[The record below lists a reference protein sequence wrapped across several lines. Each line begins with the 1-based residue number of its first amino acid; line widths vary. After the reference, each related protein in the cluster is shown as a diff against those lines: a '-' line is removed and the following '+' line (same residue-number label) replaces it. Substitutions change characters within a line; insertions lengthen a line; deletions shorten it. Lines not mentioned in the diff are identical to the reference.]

1 MRVKHRSREAMSDAV
16 SLLNRGSHF
25 DFGRNWASYLRLVT
39 EAHVQEGVRSLQR
52 LAGGDLRGKRVLDI
66 GCGSGLHALAALRLG
81 AREVVAVDIDAECVA
96 TTRQLLQAHAAGQP
110 WSTRQTSVFDL
121 GTDSRASFDV
131 VYSWGVLHHTGDMYR
146 ALRTAATLVAP
157 QGQFI
162 FALYRRTWLC
172 WLWKIEKKWYAAA
185 GPAAQ
190 TRARS
195 AYVGLLRIALSMARG
210 RSGFTNY
217 VSAYG
222 QRRGMD
228 FYHDVHDWLG
238 GWPYESISPAQTE
251 RFMSQLGLCRVRAFT
266 RRGIQL
272 GLFGSGCDE
281 YVYTRRQHATCA
293 ESPDS

>member
-1 MRVKHRSREAMSDAV
+1 MGDAV
-16 SLLNRGSHF
+16 NLLDRESHF

-39 EAHVQEGVRSLQR
+39 DAHVQEAVRSLQR
-52 LAGGDLRGKRVLDI
+52 LAGGDLHGRRVLDI

-81 AREVVAVDIDAECVA
+81 AREVVAVDIDADCVA
-96 TTRQLLQAHAAGQP
+96 TTRQLLQIHAAGQP

-121 GTDSRASFDV
+121 ITDSPAPFDV

-146 ALRTAATLVAP
+146 ALRIAAALVAP
-157 QGQFI
+157 EGQLI
-162 FALYRRTWLC
+162 FALYRHTWLC

-190 TRARS
+190 AHAQA
-195 AYVGLLRIALSMARG
+195 AYVRLLRAALSMAR
-210 RSGFTNY
+210 RRNSFTDY

-251 RFMSQLGLCRVRAFT
+251 RFMSKLGFRRVRAFT

-281 YVYTRRQHATCA
+281 YVYARR
-293 ESPDS
+293 

>member
-1 MRVKHRSREAMSDAV
+1 MGDAV
-16 SLLNRGSHF
+16 NLLDRESHF

-39 EAHVQEGVRSLQR
+39 DAHVQEAVRSLQR
-52 LAGGDLRGKRVLDI
+52 LAGGDLHGRRVLDI
-66 GCGSGLHALAALRLG
+66 GCGSGLHAVAALRLG
-81 AREVVAVDIDAECVA
+81 AREVVAVDIDADCVA
-96 TTRQLLQAHAAGQP
+96 TTRQLLQTHAAGQP

-121 GTDSRASFDV
+121 ITDSPAPFDV

-146 ALRTAATLVAP
+146 ALRIAAALVAP
-157 QGQFI
+157 EGQLI
-162 FALYRRTWLC
+162 FALYRHTWLC

-190 TRARS
+190 AHAQA
-195 AYVGLLRIALSMARG
+195 AYVRLLRAALSMAR
-210 RSGFTNY
+210 RRNSFTDY

-251 RFMSQLGLCRVRAFT
+251 RFMSKLGFRRVRAFT

-281 YVYTRRQHATCA
+281 YVYARR
-293 ESPDS
+293 

>member
-1 MRVKHRSREAMSDAV
+1 MPVKERSREAMSDAV
-16 SLLNRGSHF
+16 NLLDRESHF
-25 DFGRNWASYLRLVT
+25 DFGRNWASYLQLVT
-39 EAHVQEGVRSLQR
+39 DAHVQEAVRSLQR
-52 LAGGDLRGKRVLDI
+52 LAGDDLRGKRVLDI

-81 AREVVAVDIDAECVA
+81 AREVVAVDIDADCLA
-96 TTRQLLQAHAAGQP
+96 TTQQLLQAHAAGQP

-121 GTDSRASFDV
+121 ITDSPAPFDV

-146 ALRTAATLVAP
+146 ALRAAAALVAP
-157 QGQFI
+157 DGQFI
-162 FALYRRTWLC
+162 FALYRHTRLC
-172 WLWKIEKKWYAAA
+172 WLWKIEKKWYAGA
-185 GPAAQ
+185 GAGAQ
-190 TRARS
+190 ARARS

-210 RSGFTNY
+210 RGGFTNY

-251 RFMSQLGLCRVRAFT
+251 RFMSQLGLRRVRVFT

-281 YVYTRRQHATCA
+281 YVYARR
-293 ESPDS
+293 

>member
-1 MRVKHRSREAMSDAV
+1 MGDAV
-16 SLLNRGSHF
+16 NLLDRESHF

-39 EAHVQEGVRSLQR
+39 DAHVQEAVRSLQR
-52 LAGGDLRGKRVLDI
+52 LAGGDLHGRRVLDI

-81 AREVVAVDIDAECVA
+81 AREVVAVDIDADCVA
-96 TTRQLLQAHAAGQP
+96 TTRQLLQTHAAGQP

-121 GTDSRASFDV
+121 ITDSPAPFDV

-146 ALRTAATLVAP
+146 ALRIAAALVAP
-157 QGQFI
+157 EGQLI
-162 FALYRRTWLC
+162 FALYRHTWLC

-190 TRARS
+190 AHAQA
-195 AYVGLLRIALSMARG
+195 AYVRLLRAALSMAR
-210 RSGFTNY
+210 RRNSFTDY

-251 RFMSQLGLCRVRAFT
+251 RFMSKLGFRRVRAFT

-281 YVYTRRQHATCA
+281 YVYARR
-293 ESPDS
+293 